1 MILEYFDSGVGG
13 DNTVDIVVRALEEF
27 GDTNVLSSPQIMAL
41 NNQTALL
48 KVVENDVFFTI
59 QADTTQSQT
68 SAVTTFTTTINT
80 VPVGIVMSVTPQI
93 NDNDS
98 IMLNIRPTISRVV
111 RRVNDPNPSLTT
123 VQNSIPVINV
133 REMESL
139 LRLSNGQIAVLGGLI
154 ENQENDR
161 VNSIPGLAERE
172 KKEAAKR
179 LKESQERSGM
189 DLTLEEAPSRPETET
204 EAEDSTESQQPEI
217 TADQPEQQ
225 VESAGDLSLS
235 PIEDEIDTEAPTQK
249 IDLSKMKGP
258 ATSGLSLEDKNDLTL
273 DQPDLAEPVE
283 DEETDEE
290 TGPEEPV
297 FAINSLSTEED
308 YISPLEDSGLH
319 ELPEQT
325 LEDSGILT
333 RSLDEGKTLQSAL
346 SAEELARE
354 MGDDPNAPLPV
365 AAQTV
370 FNASAGQSS
379 KRQFMEWFLFVACF
393 AVLIVAGSIFYY
405 LKTTPEIS
413 PPIRPQLAETE
424 TATVEQITEQA
435 QVSSDVSG
443 EFTSTET
450 GQEIVL
456 DDSAAQT
463 ASIGIPEKPDAIE
476 VADKETIA
484 LRQPLPEPKQGQE
497 NILPDEIRVEPRV
510 LQISRSR
517 AVRESDL
524 LVHDAYADYKAGNYD
539 SAVTAYQKVLASH
552 PENRDALLGLAAIA
566 QNKGNQ
572 QQANQYYLVGCCRRV
587 KISGFIVG

>member
-1 MILEYFDSGVGG
+1 M
-13 DNTVDIVVRALEEF
+13 
-27 GDTNVLSSPQIMAL
+27 
-41 NNQTALL
+41 
-48 KVVENDVFFTI
+48 
-59 QADTTQSQT
+59 
-68 SAVTTFTTTINT
+68 
-80 VPVGIVMSVTPQI
+80 
-93 NDNDS
+93 
-98 IMLNIRPTISRVV
+98 
-111 RRVNDPNPSLTT
+111 
-123 VQNSIPVINV
+123 
-133 REMESL
+133 SL
-139 LRLSNGQIAVLGGLI
+139 LMDALKK
-154 ENQENDR
+154 
-161 VNSIPGLAERE
+161 AERE

-189 DLTLEEAPSRPETET
+189 DLTLEEATPRPEAET
-204 EAEDSTESQQPEI
+204 EAEDSTKSQQPEI

-225 VESAGDLSLS
+225 GESAGDLSLS

-249 IDLSKMKGP
+249 IDLSKMKDPG
-258 ATSGLSLEDKNDLTL
+258 TSGLSLEDKNDLTL
-273 DQPDLAEPVE
+273 DQPDLVESVE

-290 TGPEEPV
+290 TGPEAPV

-325 LEDSGILT
+325 LEDSGIFT

-393 AVLIVAGSIFYY
+393 AVLIIAGSIFYY

-413 PPIRPQLAETE
+413 PPIRPQMAETE

-484 LRQPLPEPKQGQE
+484 LRQPLPEHKQGQE
-497 NILPDEIRVEPRV
+497 NILPNEIRVEPRV

-524 LVHDAYADYKAGNYD
+524 LVHDAYADYKAGNFD
-539 SAVTAYQKVLASH
+539 SAAAAYQKVLITH

-566 QNKGNQ
+566 QNRGNQ
-572 QQANQYYLVGCCRRV
+572 QQASQYYLRV
-587 KISGFIVG
+587 LKNYPSDVIAKAALLASTNSKESAAENESLLKSMISDSPDTADLHFILGNVFASTSRWNDAQQSFFEAFRLDNENANYAYNLAVSLDHLGKTQAALQYYRLAMELAESSSITLNTNVLASRIAALSDFSQDQ

>member
-1 MILEYFDSGVGG
+1 M
-13 DNTVDIVVRALEEF
+13 
-27 GDTNVLSSPQIMAL
+27 
-41 NNQTALL
+41 
-48 KVVENDVFFTI
+48 
-59 QADTTQSQT
+59 
-68 SAVTTFTTTINT
+68 
-80 VPVGIVMSVTPQI
+80 
-93 NDNDS
+93 
-98 IMLNIRPTISRVV
+98 
-111 RRVNDPNPSLTT
+111 
-123 VQNSIPVINV
+123 
-133 REMESL
+133 SL
-139 LRLSNGQIAVLGGLI
+139 LMDALKK
-154 ENQENDR
+154 
-161 VNSIPGLAERE
+161 AERE

-552 PENRDALLGLAAIA
+552 PENRDALLGLAVIA
-566 QNKGNQ
+566 QNRGNQ
-572 QQANQYYLVGCCRRV
+572 QQANQYYLRV
-587 KISGFIVG
+587 LKNYPSDVIAKAALLASTNSKESAVENESLLKSMISESPDTADLHFILGNVFASTSRWNDAQQSFFEAFRLDNENANYAYNLAVSLDHLGKTQAALQYYRLAMELAESSSVTLNTNVLASRIAALSDFSQDR

>member
-1 MILEYFDSGVGG
+1 MD
-13 DNTVDIVVRALEEF
+13 AL
-27 GDTNVLSSPQIMAL
+27 
-41 NNQTALL
+41 
-48 KVVENDVFFTI
+48 KK
-59 QADTTQSQT
+59 
-68 SAVTTFTTTINT
+68 
-80 VPVGIVMSVTPQI
+80 
-93 NDNDS
+93 
-98 IMLNIRPTISRVV
+98 
-111 RRVNDPNPSLTT
+111 
-123 VQNSIPVINV
+123 
-133 REMESL
+133 
-139 LRLSNGQIAVLGGLI
+139 
-154 ENQENDR
+154 
-161 VNSIPGLAERE
+161 AERE

-552 PENRDALLGLAAIA
+552 PENRDALLGLAVIA
-566 QNKGNQ
+566 QNRGNQ
-572 QQANQYYLVGCCRRV
+572 QQANQYYLRV
-587 KISGFIVG
+587 LKNYPSDVIAKAALLASTNSKESAVENESLLKSMISESPDTADLHFILGNVFASTSRWNDAQQSFFEAFRLDNENANYAYNLAVSLDHLGKTQAALQYYRLAMELAESSSVTLNTNVLASRIAALSDFSQDR

>member
-1 MILEYFDSGVGG
+1 M
-13 DNTVDIVVRALEEF
+13 
-27 GDTNVLSSPQIMAL
+27 
-41 NNQTALL
+41 
-48 KVVENDVFFTI
+48 
-59 QADTTQSQT
+59 
-68 SAVTTFTTTINT
+68 
-80 VPVGIVMSVTPQI
+80 
-93 NDNDS
+93 
-98 IMLNIRPTISRVV
+98 
-111 RRVNDPNPSLTT
+111 
-123 VQNSIPVINV
+123 
-133 REMESL
+133 SL
-139 LRLSNGQIAVLGGLI
+139 LMDALKK
-154 ENQENDR
+154 
-161 VNSIPGLAERE
+161 AERE

-189 DLTLEEAPSRPETET
+189 DLTLEEATPRPEAET
-204 EAEDSTESQQPEI
+204 EAEDSTKSQQPEI

-225 VESAGDLSLS
+225 EESAGDLSLS

-249 IDLSKMKGP
+249 IDLSKMKDPG
-258 ATSGLSLEDKNDLTL
+258 TSGLSLEDKNDLTL
-273 DQPDLAEPVE
+273 DQPDLVESVE

-290 TGPEEPV
+290 TGPEAPV

-325 LEDSGILT
+325 LEDSGIFT

-346 SAEELARE
+346 SAEELARD

-393 AVLIVAGSIFYY
+393 AVLIIAGSIFYY

-413 PPIRPQLAETE
+413 PPIRPQMAETE

-476 VADKETIA
+476 VADKETVA

-497 NILPDEIRVEPRV
+497 NILPNEIRVEPRV

-524 LVHDAYADYKAGNYD
+524 LVHDAYADYKAGNFD
-539 SAVTAYQKVLASH
+539 SAAAAYQKVLITH

-566 QNKGNQ
+566 QNRGNQ
-572 QQANQYYLVGCCRRV
+572 QQASQYYLRV
-587 KISGFIVG
+587 LKNYPSDVIAKAALLASTNSKESAAENESLLKSMISDSPDTADLHFILGNVFASTSRWNDAQQSFFEAFRLDNENANYAYNLAVSLDHLGKTQAALQYYRLAMELAESSSITLNTNVLASRIAALSDFSQDQ

>member
-1 MILEYFDSGVGG
+1 M
-13 DNTVDIVVRALEEF
+13 
-27 GDTNVLSSPQIMAL
+27 
-41 NNQTALL
+41 
-48 KVVENDVFFTI
+48 
-59 QADTTQSQT
+59 
-68 SAVTTFTTTINT
+68 
-80 VPVGIVMSVTPQI
+80 
-93 NDNDS
+93 
-98 IMLNIRPTISRVV
+98 
-111 RRVNDPNPSLTT
+111 
-123 VQNSIPVINV
+123 
-133 REMESL
+133 SL
-139 LRLSNGQIAVLGGLI
+139 LMDALKK
-154 ENQENDR
+154 
-161 VNSIPGLAERE
+161 AERE

-189 DLTLEEAPSRPETET
+189 DLTLEEATPRPEAET
-204 EAEDSTESQQPEI
+204 EAEDSTKSQQPEI

-225 VESAGDLSLS
+225 EESAGELSLS

-249 IDLSKMKGP
+249 IDLSKMKDPG
-258 ATSGLSLEDKNDLTL
+258 TSGLSLEDKNDLTL
-273 DQPDLAEPVE
+273 DQPDLVESVE

-290 TGPEEPV
+290 TGPEAPV

-325 LEDSGILT
+325 LEDSGIFT

-393 AVLIVAGSIFYY
+393 AVLIIAGSIFYY

-413 PPIRPQLAETE
+413 PPIRPQMAETE
-424 TATVEQITEQA
+424 TATVEQIIEQA

-476 VADKETIA
+476 AADKETIA
-484 LRQPLPEPKQGQE
+484 MRQPLPEHKQGQE
-497 NILPDEIRVEPRV
+497 NILPNEIRVEPRV

-524 LVHDAYADYKAGNYD
+524 LVHDAYADYKAGNFD
-539 SAVTAYQKVLASH
+539 SAAAAYQKVLITH

-566 QNKGNQ
+566 QNRGNQ
-572 QQANQYYLVGCCRRV
+572 QQASQYYLRV
-587 KISGFIVG
+587 LKNYPSDVIAKAALLASTNSKESAAENESLLKSMISDSPDTADLHFILGNVFASTSRWNDAQQSFFEAFRLDNENANYAYNLAVSLDHLGKTQAALQYYRLAMELAESSSITLNTNVLASRIAALSDFSQDQ

>member
-1 MILEYFDSGVGG
+1 V
-13 DNTVDIVVRALEEF
+13 
-27 GDTNVLSSPQIMAL
+27 
-41 NNQTALL
+41 
-48 KVVENDVFFTI
+48 
-59 QADTTQSQT
+59 
-68 SAVTTFTTTINT
+68 
-80 VPVGIVMSVTPQI
+80 
-93 NDNDS
+93 
-98 IMLNIRPTISRVV
+98 
-111 RRVNDPNPSLTT
+111 
-123 VQNSIPVINV
+123 
-133 REMESL
+133 SL
-139 LRLSNGQIAVLGGLI
+139 LMDALKK
-154 ENQENDR
+154 
-161 VNSIPGLAERE
+161 AERE

-179 LKESQERSGM
+179 LKESQERSG
-189 DLTLEEAPSRPETET
+189 DLTLEEATPRS
-204 EAEDSTESQQPEI
+204 EAEAEAEASAESQQPEI

-225 VESAGDLSLS
+225 EKSAGDLSLS
-235 PIEDEIDTEAPTQK
+235 PIEDDIDTEAPTQK
-249 IDLSKMKGP
+249 IDLSKMKDPG
-258 ATSGLSLEDKNDLTL
+258 TSGLSLEDKNDLTL

-319 ELPEQT
+319 DLPEQT
-325 LEDSGILT
+325 LEDSGIIS

-346 SAEELARE
+346 SAEELARD

-370 FNASAGQSS
+370 FNASASQSS

-413 PPIRPQLAETE
+413 PPIRPQLADTE

-463 ASIGIPEKPDAIE
+463 ASIGIPEKPVAIE

-484 LRQPLPEPKQGQE
+484 LQQPLPQPKQGQE

-524 LVHDAYADYKAGNYD
+524 LVHDAYADYKAGDFD
-539 SAVTAYQKVLASH
+539 SAAAAYRKVLITH

-566 QNKGNQ
+566 QNRGNQ
-572 QQANQYYLVGCCRRV
+572 QQANQYYLRV
-587 KISGFIVG
+587 LKNYPSDVIAKAALLASTNNKGSAVENESLLKSMISDSPDTADLHFILGNVFASTSRWNDAQQSFFEAFRLDNENANYAYNLAVSLDHLGKTQAALQYYRLAMELAESSSVTLNTNVLASRIAALSDFSQDQ

>member
-1 MILEYFDSGVGG
+1 M
-13 DNTVDIVVRALEEF
+13 
-27 GDTNVLSSPQIMAL
+27 
-41 NNQTALL
+41 
-48 KVVENDVFFTI
+48 
-59 QADTTQSQT
+59 
-68 SAVTTFTTTINT
+68 
-80 VPVGIVMSVTPQI
+80 
-93 NDNDS
+93 
-98 IMLNIRPTISRVV
+98 
-111 RRVNDPNPSLTT
+111 
-123 VQNSIPVINV
+123 
-133 REMESL
+133 SL
-139 LRLSNGQIAVLGGLI
+139 LMDALKK
-154 ENQENDR
+154 
-161 VNSIPGLAERE
+161 AERE

-189 DLTLEEAPSRPETET
+189 DLTLEEAPPRPEAET
-204 EAEDSTESQQPEI
+204 KAEDSTEGQQPEI
-217 TADQPEQQ
+217 TADQPERQE
-225 VESAGDLSLS
+225 ESAGDLSLS

-249 IDLSKMKGP
+249 IDLSKMKDPG
-258 ATSGLSLEDKNDLTL
+258 TSGLSLEDKNDLTL
-273 DQPDLAEPVE
+273 DQPDLVEPVE

-290 TGPEEPV
+290 TGPEAPV

-325 LEDSGILT
+325 LEDSGIFT

-346 SAEELARE
+346 SAEELARD

-393 AVLIVAGSIFYY
+393 AVLIIAGSIFYY

-413 PPIRPQLAETE
+413 PPIRPQMAETE

-484 LRQPLPEPKQGQE
+484 LRQPLPEHKQGQE
-497 NILPDEIRVEPRV
+497 NNLPNEIRVEPRV

-524 LVHDAYADYKAGNYD
+524 LVHDAYADYKAGNFD
-539 SAVTAYQKVLASH
+539 SAAAAYQKVLITH

-566 QNKGNQ
+566 QNRGNQ
-572 QQANQYYLVGCCRRV
+572 QQANQYYLRV
-587 KISGFIVG
+587 LKNYPSDVIAKAALLASTNSKESAVENESLLKSMISDSPDTADLHFILGNVFASTSRWNDAQQSFFEAFRLDNENANYAYNLAVSLDHLGKTQAALQYYRLAMELAESSSITLNTNVLASRIAALSDFSQDQ